1 MTITRSGSVLWL
13 RADDPINIEVFDAK
27 SNTTIT
33 AILNE
38 VQTFTELP
46 TVAPIGY
53 QVEIVGDPGNAY
65 DNYHVEF
72 EPRSG
77 DFAEGAWIVSVLAP
91 GVQYIIEEDQMPHVL
106 VRQPD
111 GEFFFGPAD
120 GRTLA

>member
-1 MTITRSGSVLWL
+1 MLWL

-77 DFAEGAWIVSVLAP
+77 DFAEGAWIECVSP
-91 GVQYIIEEDQMPHVL
+91 GVQYIIEETRCRMYWCGSRMVIS
-106 VRQPD
+106 
-111 GEFFFGPAD
+111 
-120 GRTLA
+120 LALLTGACCLA